1 MTLLTMIARVCNA
14 PGVGLPVPAQVV
26 GSADAGVLE
35 LLELANQEGEELA
48 RRADWPV
55 LIAEQVFTTAAT
67 AAQAGALPA
76 DFQRFV
82 NGTWFNRTTA
92 RKLVGPLT
100 PEQWQRLQANGPSGG
115 LGAGV
120 ATQAFRRRGLS
131 LLIAPTPPAGQS
143 IAFEYLS
150 KNWCRS
156 SGGTGQAAWV
166 ADSDSGVLE
175 ERLMA
180 LGIIWRWRKAKGFS
194 FSDALDTYQEEVEK
208 EAARAPGAPALSLT
222 ARPVGALG
230 VANIQEGS
238 W

>member
-1 MTLLTMIARVCNA
+1 MSLLTMIARVCNA

-55 LIAEQVFTTAAT
+55 LIAEQVFTTIAS
-67 AAQAGALPA
+67 AAQAGAIPA

-82 NGTWFNRTTA
+82 NGTWFNRTTS

-100 PEQWQRLQANGPSGG
+100 PEQWQRLQANG
-115 LGAGV
+115 ANGV

-150 KNWCRS
+150 KNWCQS
-156 SGGTGQAAWV
+156 SGGTGQSAWA

-194 FSDALDTYQEEVEK
+194 FSDALDTYNGEVEK

-222 ARPVGALG
+222 ARPVGALAG
-230 VANIQEGS
+230 ANIPEEN